1 MQSSVNRTPQE
12 RECGVRN
19 GVQKASQAPTSAKCV
34 QGSPARLSQSW
45 ASPRSP
51 PCQTQTRCPALLG
64 GGRFLQLCPQPGTGN
79 QGRGCGWGWGRSWGL
94 RTRQIPKLSL
104 QCKHPQPCGNSG
116 GLKPGPFVKHIGF
129 QKGILIVTMKT
140 SRSSGEKQGSVRS

>member
-1 MQSSVNRTPQE
+1 MGWETVCRKPAKPPPQ
-12 RECGVRN
+12 R
-19 GVQKASQAPTSAKCV
+19 SAFRGL
-34 QGSPARLSQSW
+34 QLGSHSPGPPPAH
-45 ASPRSP
+45 P
-51 PCQTQTRCPALLG
+51 PSQTQRRCPALLG

-79 QGRGCGWGWGRSWGL
+79 QGRGWEWEWGRGWGLG
-94 RTRQIPKLSL
+94 TRQIPKLSV

-140 SRSSGEKQGSVRS
+140 SRSSREKQGSVRS